1 MILEESG
8 AGTAPD
14 LQGSEPP
21 EVLSEQRAHQIAE
34 DASAVVRE
42 IATVV
47 EGKEEVARIA
57 VLVLLAGGHLLIEDI
72 PGVGKTMLAKSL
84 SAALGADRHRIQ
96 FTPDLLPGDV
106 TGASVFNQ
114 ASGEFEF
121 RPGAVFTQILL
132 ADEIN
137 RASPRRS
144 ATASSPRP
152 RWAIPSPPPRRGCSR
167 RRPGPWQQGTG
178 RWSTRSAA
186 APAPSGSPPRC
197 GRCAASTPRP

>member
-57 VLVLLAGGHLLIEDI
+57 VDR
-72 PGVGKTMLAKSL
+72 KS
-84 SAALGADRHRIQ
+84 
-96 FTPDLLPGDV
+96 V
-106 TGASVFNQ
+106 V
-114 ASGEFEF
+114 
-121 RPGAVFTQILL
+121 
-132 ADEIN
+132 
-137 RASPRRS
+137 
-144 ATASSPRP
+144 
-152 RWAIPSPPPRRGCSR
+152 
-167 RRPGPWQQGTG
+167 
-178 RWSTRSAA
+178 
-186 APAPSGSPPRC
+186 
-197 GRCAASTPRP
+197 

>member
-8 AGTAPD
+8 AGIAPD

-137 RASPRRS
+137 RASPKTQS
-144 ATASSPRP
+144 ALLEAMEERQVD
-152 RWAIPSPPPRRGCSR
+152 RK
-167 RRPGPWQQGTG
+167 
-178 RWSTRSAA
+178 STRLNS
-186 APAPSGSPPRC
+186 SH
-197 GRCAASTPRP
+197 